1 MEKNSGQCPAGVE
14 CQVNY
19 EGSSGGME
27 ADGVVEAILGLYSK
41 YGVKVTK
48 YLGDGDS
55 RAYTAVKKSISE
67 LPEEEKWEITKL
79 ECVNHVA
86 KRIYYQLGV
95 RKGELK
101 DVNVDP
107 TSKKTGIGGR
117 NLLTNVAVKKI
128 QSYYSWI
135 IYSSEGDVKK
145 MKKRIM
151 AMCDHIGSTNQEPKH
166 DECDPYYC
174 KYMLA
179 GAETK
184 GGQDSYDHDKHFH
197 IAPWVME
204 QVRPVFEKMSD
215 DDLLEKTAHGKT
227 QNANECANST
237 VWNLLSKNNF
247 ANRYLVELVVS
258 MATCLYNEG
267 RIAVLDVLSS
277 LGVPISENMIKRCI
291 AMDRLR
297 VKKKQRAQEIGKNRR
312 KKTPVDDDGQ
322 YAAGAGEYE

>member
-67 LPEEEKWEITKL
+67 LLEEEEWEITKL

-135 IYSSEGDVKK
+135 IYSSEG
-145 MKKRIM
+145 
-151 AMCDHIGSTNQEPKH
+151 
-166 DECDPYYC
+166 
-174 KYMLA
+174 
-179 GAETK
+179 
-184 GGQDSYDHDKHFH
+184 
-197 IAPWVME
+197 
-204 QVRPVFEKMSD
+204 
-215 DDLLEKTAHGKT
+215 
-227 QNANECANST
+227 
-237 VWNLLSKNNF
+237 
-247 ANRYLVELVVS
+247 
-258 MATCLYNEG
+258 
-267 RIAVLDVLSS
+267 
-277 LGVPISENMIKRCI
+277 
-291 AMDRLR
+291 
-297 VKKKQRAQEIGKNRR
+297 
-312 KKTPVDDDGQ
+312 
-322 YAAGAGEYE
+322 